1 MTSWFWVWTSRD
13 KAAIKPIIVMI
24 VFVIYILVGR
34 KGTYARVD
42 RRFWGLPTV
51 IRPGPRNWQHRTRL
65 AGGTKDFLQPAAASR
80 RIIIGLF
87 SSVINVGD
95 LLIEAERPARN
106 QELMIYIGRTFP
118 LGIFFLQRQKAMFLE
133 AIICLQCIRRKK
145 DI

>member
-1 MTSWFWVWTSRD
+1 
-13 KAAIKPIIVMI
+13 MI

-34 KGTYARVD
+34 KGTCSGGPTLLGTANSDPSRSSELTAPD
-42 RRFWGLPTV
+42 ETSWRHRRL
-51 IRPGPRNWQHRTRL
+51 
-65 AGGTKDFLQPAAASR
+65 LQPAAASR